1 LTCFGNTIYYAASQQ
16 KPQGKRPGP
25 NQIDAREGRGTV
37 FRDAICTTLGESRM
51 NLRKEVR
58 KANLAKWQAQ
68 GPGIIERPLRLM
80 LSMFPDMRNTD
91 GSPAGHSRI
100 YSHAKSYAAAGDG
113 LSLTRL
119 ARAAMN
125 ATA

>member
-1 LTCFGNTIYYAASQQ
+1 
-16 KPQGKRPGP
+16 
-25 NQIDAREGRGTV
+25 
-37 FRDAICTTLGESRM
+37 M

-58 KANLAKWQAQ
+58 KANLAKWLAQ

-91 GSPAGHSRI
+91 GSPAGRSDV
-100 YSHAKSYAAAGDG
+100 YMHAKSYAAVGDG

-119 ARAAMN
+119 ARDVLRCAA
-125 ATA
+125 